1 MVHNNDILMM
11 YFQGCLNLPYRWGGN
26 NPVDGFDC
34 SGFVQEALAV
44 IGKDPVGDQ
53 TSHGL
58 YEIFKLDGVT
68 KKNASFGDL
77 LFFGN
82 EHKIK
87 HVAIALNETTM
98 IEAGGG
104 SSRVTDLENAIKYNA
119 FVRVRPIS
127 RRSDLVA
134 VIEVM

>member
-11 YFQGCLNLPYRWGGN
+11 YFQSCLNLPYRWGGN

-34 SGFVQEALAV
+34 SGFIQEALAV

-58 YEIFKLDGVT
+58 YEIFKLDGVI
-68 KKNASFGDL
+68 KKNASFGAL

-82 EHKIK
+82 EYKIK

-104 SSRVTDLENAIKYNA
+104 GSRVTDLENAIKYNA
-119 FVRVRPIS
+119 FVRVRPIA